1 MAVVVA
7 SFLVCIAVFAAIGL
21 ASARGRS
28 STPQDY
34 LVASRNVS
42 PWLTALSSVAT
53 NNSGFMFIGL
63 LGFTY
68 RFGVQAVWL
77 QLGWIIGDVIVW
89 MWIHRRVREVSGEL
103 GVSSVPALLASDADG
118 AIARPVVIVAGLLTL
133 VFLGGYA
140 AAQLD
145 AGSTALHVLFGW
157 DARIGLVLGAM
168 VVVAYCFAGG
178 LRASIWTDAAQAFV
192 MLGSMAALLGYAMI
206 EVGGPMAL
214 LDRLHGEDPALVQWI
229 PTAPELGFGI
239 YLLGFVF
246 GGLGVLGQPHI
257 LIRTMAIRS
266 ADDIPLARRVY
277 FLWYVPFSIAAV
289 GAGLYARVL
298 LPDLLH
304 GVSVAD
310 AAAVAEG
317 ALPALAVELLPAI
330 LVGTLLAGVFAA
342 TMSTADSQIISCSAA
357 LTQDL
362 APRWRDSYLASKVG
376 TVLVTAGALAF
387 ALHAGDDVFSLVLG
401 AWSALGA
408 TLGPLLLLRVLG
420 REVPPMLAVAMMAVG
435 LATVFAWN
443 ASSHAGA
450 AFDLLP
456 GMLAPLLLYALTSAL
471 VPTRS

>member
-1 MAVVVA
+1 VVVVV
-7 SFLVCIAVFAAIGL
+7 SFLGFLAAFAAIGL
-21 ASARGRS
+21 ASARGRTR
-28 STPQDY
+28 TPEDY

-42 PWLTALSSVAT
+42 PWLMALSSVAT

-77 QLGWIIGDVIVW
+77 QLGWIVGDVIVW
-89 MWIHRRVREVSGEL
+89 MWIHRRVREVSGQL
-103 GVSSVPALLASDADG
+103 GVTSVPSLLASDRDG
-118 AIARPVVIVAGLLTL
+118 AVSRPVVIAAGLLTL

-157 DARIGLVLGAM
+157 DARIGLVLGAF

-192 MLGSMAALLGYAMI
+192 MLGSMAALLVYAMV
-206 EVGGPMAL
+206 EVGGPSVL
-214 LDRLHGEDPALVQWI
+214 LDRLRAADPALVQWV
-229 PTAPELGFGI
+229 PAAPELGFGI

-266 ADDIPLARRVY
+266 ARDIPRARRVY

-289 GAGLYARVL
+289 GAGLYARIV
-298 LPDLLH
+298 LPDLL
-304 GVSVAD
+304 GDVEP
-310 AAAVAEG
+310 AAAAAAAER
-317 ALPALAVELLPAI
+317 ALPALALALLPAL
-330 LVGTLLAGVFAA
+330 LVGALLAGVFAA
-342 TMSTADSQIISCSAA
+342 TMSTADSQILSCSAA

-362 APRWRDSYLASKVG
+362 APRWRDSYLASKLG
-376 TVLVTAGALAF
+376 TLVVTGGALTF
-387 ALHAGDDVFSLVLG
+387 ALTAGDDVFSLVLG

-408 TLGPLLLLRVLG
+408 TLGPLVLLRVLG
-420 REVPPMLAVAMMAVG
+420 RQVPPPLAIGMMVVG
-435 LATVFAWN
+435 LATVWLWN
-443 ASSHAGA
+443 GSSHAGA

-456 GMLAPLLLYALTSAL
+456 GMLAPLLLYALASTL
-471 VPTRS
+471 PTRS